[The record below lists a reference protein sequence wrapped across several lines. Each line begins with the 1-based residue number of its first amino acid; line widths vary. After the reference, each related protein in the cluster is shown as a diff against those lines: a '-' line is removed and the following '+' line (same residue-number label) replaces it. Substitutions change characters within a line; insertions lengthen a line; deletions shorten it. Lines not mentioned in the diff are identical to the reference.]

1 MTPEPLI
8 ISGAMTNNLIAAY
21 GAGKRRTPAA
31 VKEERNGK
39 ETFGSRHG
47 CHDGRR
53 RGHHRHRS
61 RIHAPGAANAELQ
74 AFKVNG
80 ETVSVA
86 QQKALYDSAVAQGQ
100 PAGAELERQ
109 VKNVLTQQTVLL
121 QEAKKAKL
129 DRNSDVKQAIEAA
142 RNQVLINAVLRDWA
156 KKNPVKDEDVRK
168 AYEAEKAA
176 YGPTEYQVRH
186 ILVKT
191 EDQAKNIISRLN
203 KGADFD
209 KLAKEFSEDRGN
221 KDRGGQLGWVVP
233 RSFVPTFGNAFAGM
247 KEGTVS
253 KEPVRTQFGFH
264 VVKLDA
270 KRPAQLFPTFEA
282 QKPALVNALTNQRVN
297 QHFGELVKNAKVQ

>member
-1 MTPEPLI
+1 MEKKLLVL
-8 ISGAMTNNLIAAY
+8 GMAAMMAA
-21 GAGKRRTPAA
+21 
-31 VKEERNGK
+31 
-39 ETFGSRHG
+39 
-47 CHDGRR
+47 
-53 RGHHRHRS
+53 
-61 RIHAPGAANAELQ
+61 GAANAELQ

-109 VKNVLTQQTVLL
+109 VKNVL
-121 QEAKKAKL
+121 
-129 DRNSDVKQAIEAA
+129 
-142 RNQVLINAVLRDWA
+142 DWA

>member
-1 MTPEPLI
+1 MEKKLLVL
-8 ISGAMTNNLIAAY
+8 GMAAMMAA
-21 GAGKRRTPAA
+21 
-31 VKEERNGK
+31 
-39 ETFGSRHG
+39 
-47 CHDGRR
+47 
-53 RGHHRHRS
+53 
-61 RIHAPGAANAELQ
+61 GAANAELQ

-156 KKNPVKDEDVRK
+156 KKNPVKD
-168 AYEAEKAA
+168 
-176 YGPTEYQVRH
+176 EYQVRH